1 MSARTA
7 QLTVALLQVVAEP
20 DTEANLEKGLAF
32 CGRAHDA
39 GADIA
44 LFPEMWSIGYSFS
57 ADDAGRADL
66 ARGALDLD
74 APFVRRHADLAAEL
88 DMAIGVTFPQRW
100 PGGPRNALALFDR
113 QGELAL
119 LYAKVHT
126 CDFDDEAALTPG
138 EGFPVRELD
147 TAAGPV
153 QVGAMI
159 CFDVQFP
166 ESARVLMLHG
176 AEIVLVPNAC
186 EMNDIRTTCLKT
198 RAYENMMGV
207 ALANYAEPQEDGHS
221 TAFSPVAYRA
231 VGEPGEGAEVDPL
244 IVRADG
250 SEGVSL
256 ATFDLGAIRRF
267 REVETQGAA
276 YRKPRAY
283 DGLLDTSVR
292 PPFTRPDAR

>member
-1 MSARTA
+1 MPD
-7 QLTVALLQVVAEP
+7 LTIALLQLVSRGSDE
-20 DTEANLEKGLAF
+20 DANLQKGLAF
-32 CGRAHDA
+32 CRQAHDA

-57 ADDAGRADL
+57 ADDTGRAELD
-66 ARGALDLD
+66 RRALDLG
-74 APFVRRHADLAAEL
+74 APFLRRHAELAAEL
-88 DMAIGVTFPQRW
+88 EMAIGVTFPQRW
-100 PGGPRNALALFDR
+100 PGAPRNALALFDR
-113 QGELAL
+113 HGELAL

-138 EGFPVRELD
+138 DGFPVCELD

-159 CFDVQFP
+159 CFDLQIP

-176 AEIVLVPNAC
+176 AEIVLIPNAC
-186 EMNDIRTTCLKT
+186 DMNDIRTTCLKT
-198 RAYENMMGV
+198 RAYENMVGV
-207 ALANYAEPQEDGHS
+207 ALANYAEPREDGHS
-221 TAFSPVAYRA
+221 TAFSPVAYRPE
-231 VGEPGEGAEVDPL
+231 GEADEGAEVDPL
-244 IVRADG
+244 IVRAG
-250 SEGVSL
+250 GGEGVYL
-256 ATFDLGAIRRF
+256 ATFDLDRIRRF

-283 DGLLDTSVR
+283 DGLLDTTTR

>member
-1 MSARTA
+1 MLD
-7 QLTVALLQVVAEP
+7 LTIALLQLVPPGSDEN
-20 DTEANLEKGLAF
+20 ANLEKGLAF
-32 CGRAHDA
+32 CRRAHDA

-44 LFPEMWSIGYSFS
+44 LFPEMWSIGYTFS
-57 ADDAGRADL
+57 ADNAGRAEL
-66 ARGALDLD
+66 AHRALDLD
-74 APFVRRHADLAAEL
+74 APFVRRHAELAAEL

-100 PGGPRNALALFDR
+100 QGGPRNALALFDR
-113 QGELAL
+113 HGELAL

-138 EGFPVRELD
+138 DGFRVCELD
-147 TAAGPV
+147 TAVGPV
-153 QVGAMI
+153 HVGAMI

-166 ESARVLMLHG
+166 ESARVLMLGG
-176 AEIVLVPNAC
+176 AEVVLIPNAS

-207 ALANYAEPQEDGHS
+207 ALANYAEPQRDGHS
-221 TAFSPVAYRA
+221 TAFSPIAYGID
-231 VGEPGEGAEVDPL
+231 GEPDQGAEIDPL

-250 SEGVSL
+250 AEAVIL
-256 ATFDLGAIRRF
+256 ATFDLDRIRRF

-276 YRKPRAY
+276 YRKTRAY
-283 DGLLDTSVR
+283 DGLLDTPVR